1 MRTRPI
7 FIQMLLL
14 TACLFPAKGQE
25 SAQGD
30 LLPEERYTRNSASII
45 RIDYGDSYD
54 ADVAAQINNA
64 RLGGRFDIN
73 EIDLQALNIRE
84 SRRFYPEG
92 SSLPKAPDRT
102 EIISTMLNGQKAG
115 QQIVAYIFKR
125 QADGSMNL
133 DRVFER
139 GEYTAHDVD
148 MRLSGTLKVETVRDA
163 GSQLIGRS
171 YLMVYDVTNLRQ
183 EYSGEG
189 DSREL
194 YWKATAA
201 LYLYKLNWDEQDL
214 DTFYDNYW
222 LDENTP
228 AEEKQSKKAAFEA
241 WNIPVELVS
250 RVSLG
255 DKSVSTGIEANKR
268 LGILGDKKKTD
279 EQRLSEAFAELHQQI
294 CSDLNYKIEK
304 QHEDFVVT
312 TPITSIRPIRA
323 KIGTKED
330 VKHGLRFYAYGFKGD
345 SDGSIKLVRKGIL
358 RATKNVADN
367 RIVATGE
374 SPESEFTKIAGY
386 GRVVEGLTL
395 VEKKDLNLSVGLG
408 FNSIPQG
415 MAVNGG
421 FHADIS
427 YENHTRKGFC
437 AYTSL
442 ALNLD
447 GSAMNGILSYGY
459 GLRIPNFEIYPF
471 AGIGVDAYSFEGD
484 DAFES
489 SDLNAYVLQGGLRAQ
504 LNIYYPV
511 YLFWNVSFNTVL
523 GKGYK
528 YEEFEGKSN
537 SNGDFRD
544 MNGTQTALGVRFC
557 F

>member
-1 MRTRPI
+1 MKTIYRLLLT
-7 FIQMLLL
+7 LLL
-14 TACLFPAKGQE
+14 TANLFPLMSQE
-25 SAQGD
+25 AAQENM
-30 LLPEERYTRNSASII
+30 LPEERYTRNSAGII
-45 RIDYGDSYD
+45 RVEYGDSYD
-54 ADVAAQINNA
+54 TQVAAHINNA

-73 EIDLQALNIRE
+73 EIALQAIKIGE
-84 SRRFYPEG
+84 SRTYYYEG

-102 EIISTMLNGQKAG
+102 ELISNLLNGQKAG
-115 QQIVAYIFKR
+115 QQIVAYIFNR

-139 GEYTAHDVD
+139 GEYSAHDVD

-194 YWKATAA
+194 YWKATSA

-214 DTFYDNYW
+214 DTFYDKYW

-228 AEEKQSKKAAFEA
+228 AEEKQAKKAAFEA

-250 RVSLG
+250 RESLS

-268 LGILGDKKKTD
+268 LGVLGDKKKTD
-279 EQRLSEAFAELHQQI
+279 EQRLTDAFTELHKQI
-294 CSDLNYKIEK
+294 YNDLNYKIEK
-304 QHEDFVVT
+304 QNEDFVVT
-312 TPITSIRPIRA
+312 TPITSLRPIRA

-330 VKHGLRFYAYGFKGD
+330 VRHGLRFFAYGFKGEN
-345 SDGSIKLVRKGIL
+345 DGSIKLVRKGIL

-395 VEKKDLNLSVGLG
+395 VEKKDLNLSLGVG
-408 FNSIPQG
+408 FNNIPQG
-415 MAVNGG
+415 IAVNGG
-421 FHADIS
+421 FHADLS
-427 YENHTRKGFC
+427 YENHTAKGFC
-437 AYTSL
+437 SYTSV
-442 ALNLD
+442 ALNID
-447 GSAMNGILSYGY
+447 GSALNYLLSYGY

-471 AGIGVDAYSFEGD
+471 AGVGVDAYSFDGD
-484 DAFES
+484 DAYES

-511 YLFWNVSFNTVL
+511 YLFWNLSYNAVF
-523 GKGYK
+523 GKGSV
-528 YEEFEGKSN
+528 YESLEGVSN
-537 SNGDFRD
+537 SDGKFRD
-544 MNGTQTALGVRFC
+544 MNGMQTALGVRFC

>member
-1 MRTRPI
+1 MKTRYSYI
-7 FIQMLLL
+7 FLLLL
-14 TACLFPAKGQE
+14 TACLSP
-25 SAQGD
+25 AQGQD
-30 LLPEERYTRNSASII
+30 QGEMLPEERYTRNSASII
-45 RIDYGDSYD
+45 RMEYGDSFD
-54 ADVAAQINNA
+54 ARVAAHINNTS
-64 RLGGRFDIN
+64 LGGRFDIN
-73 EIDLQALNIRE
+73 EIALQALKISE
-84 SRRFYPEG
+84 SRNYYPMG
-92 SSLPKAPDRT
+92 SSLPTAPDRT
-102 EIISTMLNGQKAG
+102 ELISTMLNEQQAG
-115 QQIVAYIFKR
+115 QQIVAYVFNR
-125 QADGSMNL
+125 QSDGNMNL

-139 GEYTAHDVD
+139 GEYSAHDVD

-214 DTFYDNYW
+214 DTFYDKYW
-222 LDENTP
+222 LDDNTP
-228 AEEKQSKKAAFEA
+228 AEEKQAKKAAFEA
-241 WNIPVELVS
+241 WNIPVELIS
-250 RVSLG
+250 RISLF

-268 LGILGDKKKTD
+268 LGVLGDKKKTD
-279 EQRLSEAFAELHQQI
+279 EQRLSDAFAELHKQI

-312 TPITSIRPIRA
+312 TPITSLRPIRA

-330 VKHGLRFYAYGFKGD
+330 VKHGLRFYAYGFKGN

-395 VEKKDLNLSVGLG
+395 VEKKDLNLSLGVG

-415 MAVNGG
+415 GPVKGG
-421 FHADIS
+421 FHLDLS

-437 AYTSL
+437 AYAT
-442 ALNLD
+442 ATLNLD
-447 GSAMNGILSYGY
+447 GDAMNYLLSYGY

-471 AGIGVDAYSFEGD
+471 AGVGIDAYSFDGD
-484 DAFES
+484 DAYES
-489 SDLNAYVLQGGLRAQ
+489 SDLNAYLVQGGLRAQ
-504 LNIYYPV
+504 LNIFYPV
-511 YLFWNVSFNTVL
+511 YLFWNVSFNTVF

-528 YEEFEGKSN
+528 YEELEGTSD
-537 SNGDFRD
+537 SNGNYRD
-544 MNGTQTALGVRFC
+544 MNGTQTALGVRYC

>member
-1 MRTRPI
+1 MKTRYI
-7 FIQMLLL
+7 FILMLLL
-14 TACLFPAKGQE
+14 TACLLPAQSQE
-25 SAQGD
+25 QGEM
-30 LLPEERYTRNSASII
+30 LPEERYTRNSASIV
-45 RIDYGDSYD
+45 RLEYGDSYD
-54 ADVAAQINNA
+54 PEVAAFINNA

-73 EIDLQALNIRE
+73 DIALQALKIDE
-84 SRRFYPEG
+84 SRTFYPEG

-102 EIISTMLNGQKAG
+102 ELISTMLNGQKAG
-115 QQIVAYIFKR
+115 QQIVAYIFNR

-139 GEYTAHDVD
+139 GEYSAHDVD

-171 YLMVYDVTNLRQ
+171 YLMVYDVTNLRK

-194 YWKATAA
+194 YWKATSA
-201 LYLYKLNWDEQDL
+201 LYLFKLNWDEQDL
-214 DTFYDNYW
+214 DTFYDKYW

-228 AEEKQSKKAAFEA
+228 AEEKQAKKDAFEA

-250 RVSLG
+250 RVNLS
-255 DKSVSTGIEANKR
+255 DKSISTGIEANKR
-268 LGILGDKKKTD
+268 MGVLGDKKKTD
-279 EQRLSEAFAELHQQI
+279 EQRLSDAFAELHQQI

-312 TPITSIRPIRA
+312 TPITSLRPIRA

-330 VKHGLRFYAYGFKGD
+330 VRHGLRFYAYGFKGN

-358 RATKNVADN
+358 RATKNIADN

-395 VEKKDLNLSVGLG
+395 VEKKDLNLSIGVG

-415 MAVNGG
+415 IAVSGG
-421 FHADIS
+421 FHADLS

-442 ALNLD
+442 ALNID

-471 AGIGVDAYSFEGD
+471 AGVGIDAYSFEGD
-484 DAFES
+484 DAYED
-489 SDLNAYVLQGGLRAQ
+489 SDLNAYLLQGGLRAQ
-504 LNIYYPV
+504 LNIFYPV
-511 YLFWNVSFNTVL
+511 YLFWNVSYNTVFL
-523 GKGYK
+523 KGSV
-528 YEEFEGKSN
+528 YESLEGVSN
-537 SNGDFRD
+537 SLGDFRD

>member
-1 MRTRPI
+1 MKTRYSYI
-7 FIQMLLL
+7 FLLLL
-14 TACLFPAKGQE
+14 TACLSP
-25 SAQGD
+25 AQGQD
-30 LLPEERYTRNSASII
+30 QGEMLPEERYTRNSASII
-45 RIDYGDSYD
+45 RMEYGDSFD
-54 ADVAAQINNA
+54 ARVAAHINNTS
-64 RLGGRFDIN
+64 LGGRFDIN
-73 EIDLQALNIRE
+73 EIALQALKISE
-84 SRRFYPEG
+84 SRNYYPMG
-92 SSLPKAPDRT
+92 SSLPTAPDRT
-102 EIISTMLNGQKAG
+102 ELISTMLNEQQAG
-115 QQIVAYIFKR
+115 QQIVAYVFNR
-125 QADGSMNL
+125 QSDGNMNL

-139 GEYTAHDVD
+139 GEYSAHDVD

-214 DTFYDNYW
+214 DTFYDKYW
-222 LDENTP
+222 LDDNTP
-228 AEEKQSKKAAFEA
+228 AEEKQAKKAAFEA
-241 WNIPVELVS
+241 WNIPVELIS
-250 RVSLG
+250 RISLF

-268 LGILGDKKKTD
+268 LGVLGDKKKTD
-279 EQRLSEAFAELHQQI
+279 EQRLSDAFAELHKQI

-312 TPITSIRPIRA
+312 TPITSLRPIRA

-330 VKHGLRFYAYGFKGD
+330 VKHGLRFYAYGFKGN

-395 VEKKDLNLSVGLG
+395 VEKKDLNLSVGVG

-415 MAVNGG
+415 LAVNSG
-421 FHADIS
+421 FHADLS

-442 ALNLD
+442 AFNLD
-447 GSAMNGILSYGY
+447 GNAMNGILSYGY

-471 AGIGVDAYSFEGD
+471 AGIGVDAYFFEGD
-484 DAFES
+484 DLYES
-489 SDLNAYVLQGGLRAQ
+489 SDLNAYLLQGGLRAQ

-511 YLFWNVSFNTVL
+511 YLFWNVSFNTVFL
-523 GKGYK
+523 KGDEYISR
-528 YEEFEGKSN
+528 EGKSVSGEGN
-537 SNGDFRD
+537 FRD
-544 MNGTQTALGVRFC
+544 LNGTQTSLGVRFC